1 MPSIESPFVDPSSVE
16 PRAEQL
22 AAFVDADPGP
32 DAGPLRMVNLLKFR
46 ETARYVDDPDPGG
59 TGAEAYDRYAEVAL
73 RKVSEHG
80 GRIVTALEAGPH
92 LVGDP
97 DASWDQVVV
106 VEYPDR
112 AAFLDMISDPEYLA
126 VLRHRD
132 AGLERTELIPATVL
146 MEDVSVE

>member
-1 MPSIESPFVDPSSVE
+1 MPPGEPLFVDPSSVE
-16 PRAEQL
+16 PTTQQL

-32 DAGPLRMVNLLKFR
+32 GSGPLRMVNLLKFR
-46 ETARYVDDPDPGG
+46 ETACYTDEPDPGG
-59 TGAEAYDRYAEVAL
+59 TGAEAYGRYAEVAL
-73 RKVSEHG
+73 RKVSERG

-97 DASWDQVVV
+97 DVSWDQVVV

-112 AAFLDMISDPEYLA
+112 AAFLDMIADPEYLA